1 MDSSKSAILAAE
13 QRGID
18 LLKPEY
24 NQLTAAGQV
33 KSTNLTEEAWGVN
46 QGMRGANSDIDKAD
60 RLEQYLKGGLHIR
73 GSRVNKTIDSKGTTS
88 INHAM

>member
-1 MDSSKSAILAAE
+1 M
-13 QRGID
+13 G
-18 LLKPEY
+18 
-24 NQLTAAGQV
+24 
-33 KSTNLTEEAWGVN
+33 GVN